1 MAEAKRG
8 VATEEMRVVA
18 KAEGKSV
25 EYIVKMLARGR
36 IVIPRNV
43 KREGIEVKG
52 IGEGLR
58 TKVNANV
65 GTSPDYVN
73 VEEEV
78 EKAKVAVKY
87 GADTVMDLSIGGE
100 IDEVRRR
107 ILKAI
112 EVPVGTVPI
121 YQAAIEAAKRG
132 SLVDMTSDDIF
143 NAIRRHAA
151 DGVDFVTVHCGMTK
165 SAVKALCRQGRLANV
180 VSRGGSFLAAW
191 MIHQDEENPL
201 YKEFDYLLEIA
212 QEYDLTLSLGDGM
225 RPGCLADASD
235 RAQFQELLTLGE
247 LVEQAWAKNVQVIV
261 EGPGHLP
268 LDHIEANVKLQKSI
282 CKGAPFYV
290 LGPIVTDI
298 APGYDH
304 IVGAIGGA
312 IAAWAGA
319 DFLCYVTPS
328 EHLCLPSLEDVKEG
342 VIAAKI
348 AAHVADV
355 AKGIDAEWDS
365 EMARAR
371 KELNWTKQFELAID
385 PEKAKELRRRRPP
398 IIDPSTCAMCGKY
411 CAVKIA
417 GEYLAKLSD
426 PRLFDRA
433 PEISR
438 LSQKTKRK

>member
-1 MAEAKRG
+1 MQMVEARRG
-8 VATEEMRVVA
+8 VATEEMQAVA
-18 KAEGKSV
+18 RAEGKPV
-25 EYIVKMLARGR
+25 EYIVRMLARGR

-43 KREGIEVKG
+43 KREGIEVRG

-65 GTSPDYVN
+65 GTSPDYAN

-78 EKAKVAVKY
+78 EKARIAVRY
-87 GADTVMDLSIGGE
+87 GADTVMDLSIGGK
-100 IDEVRRR
+100 IDEVRKR
-107 ILKAI
+107 ILKVV

-121 YQAAIEAAKRG
+121 YQAAIEAAEKG
-132 SLVDMTSDDIF
+132 SLIDMTADDIF
-143 NAIRRHAA
+143 NAIRKHAA
-151 DGVDFVTVHCGMTK
+151 DGVDFVTVHCGVTK
-165 SAVKALCRQGRLANV
+165 SAVEALRRRGRLVNV
-180 VSRGGSFLAAW
+180 VSRGGSFLVAW
-191 MIHQDEENPL
+191 MVHHDKENPL
-201 YKEFDYLLEIA
+201 YEEFDYLLEIA

-235 RAQFQELLTLGE
+235 RAQFQELLILGE
-247 LVEQAWAKNVQVIV
+247 LVERAWAKNVQVIV

-312 IAAWAGA
+312 MAAWAGA

-342 VIAAKI
+342 VIAARI
-348 AAHVADV
+348 AAHVADIARGV
-355 AKGIDAEWDS
+355 DAERDA

-385 PEKAKELRRRRPP
+385 PEKAKEIRRKRPP
-398 IIDPSTCAMCGKY
+398 LIDPSTCAMCGKY
-411 CAVKIA
+411 CAVKMA
-417 GEYLAKLSD
+417 SEYLAKL
-426 PRLFDRA
+426 
-433 PEISR
+433 
-438 LSQKTKRK
+438 

>member
-1 MAEAKRG
+1 MVEARRG
-8 VATEEMRVVA
+8 VATKEMQAVA
-18 KAEGKSV
+18 RAEGKPV
-25 EYIVKMLARGR
+25 EYIVRMLARGR

-43 KREGIEVKG
+43 KREGIEVRG

-65 GTSPDYVN
+65 GTSPDYAN

-78 EKAKVAVKY
+78 EKARIAVRY
-87 GADTVMDLSIGGE
+87 GADTVMDLSIGGK
-100 IDEVRRR
+100 IDEVRKR
-107 ILKAI
+107 ILKVV

-121 YQAAIEAAKRG
+121 YQAAIEAAEKG
-132 SLVDMTSDDIF
+132 SLIDITADDIF
-143 NAIRRHAA
+143 NAIRKHAA
-151 DGVDFVTVHCGMTK
+151 DGVDFVTVHCGVTK
-165 SAVKALCRQGRLANV
+165 SAVEALRRRGRLVNV
-180 VSRGGSFLAAW
+180 VSRGGSFLVAW
-191 MIHQDEENPL
+191 MVHHDKENPL
-201 YKEFDYLLEIA
+201 YEEFDYLLEIA

-235 RAQFQELLTLGE
+235 RAQFQELLILGE
-247 LVEQAWAKNVQVIV
+247 LVERAWAKNVQVIV

-312 IAAWAGA
+312 MAAWAGA

-342 VIAAKI
+342 VIAARI
-348 AAHVADV
+348 AAHVADIARGV
-355 AKGIDAEWDS
+355 DAERDA

-385 PEKAKELRRRRPP
+385 PEKAKEIRRKRPP
-398 IIDPSTCAMCGKY
+398 LIDPSTCAMCGKY
-411 CAVKIA
+411 CAVKMA
-417 GEYLAKLSD
+417 SEYLAKL
-426 PRLFDRA
+426 
-433 PEISR
+433 
-438 LSQKTKRK
+438 